1 MFFNI
6 FKNEISYWLDRPAFY
21 VYSLIFLFIAVM
33 ISGSAAGLFDSLTV
47 TVGSSRIVNSPF
59 ALSGLFAG
67 LSNLV
72 IFLYPSIIGVSVYRD
87 FKSEMHT
94 ILYSYPFTKLEYLLA
109 KFFSG
114 IFIVHII
121 VFLIGL
127 GIALGFNLPGTNPDL
142 LTDFD
147 IKPYFDAYIIYV
159 LPNMLFTGAIVF
171 GIVTFTRNISAGFIF
186 VIVILILQGFLVSFG
201 QEQENRLVAAL
212 LDPFGDMALDYYTRY
227 WTVAEQNEL
236 YIPIKGVFIY
246 NRLIWLTIGLGVF
259 ISIYK
264 LFAFSQNAFTFSFR
278 KKDSVRFTKSNFGGI
293 TKIDLPKINLSFSGK
308 TKFNL
313 LWRLSNIDFL
323 YIIKSW
329 PFISIVIVGLLL
341 NLVGL
346 FELGNIFGTATLPRT
361 WRMLEAGAPF
371 TLAINICTFLY
382 AGLLIHRSRISNV
395 NQLIDTTPTP
405 NWILLGSKFLAIVKM
420 QIVLLSLIM
429 ITGVIFQ
436 IYKGYYDFQ
445 IGLYVYEL
453 IVLNLIFYIIW
464 ALLSFFVQTLIPN
477 PYLGLFVMIVLLIGI
492 PLTSVAGIEQSIF
505 KYNQGPGFSYSDMN
519 GYGSGLEN
527 YFVYKIYWLCLGIV
541 FYILTILFYNR
552 GISNGLQEKFKIAR

>member
-33 ISGSAAGLFDSLTV
+33 TSGSAAGLFDSITV

-67 LSNLV
+67 LSSLV

-94 ILYSYPFTKLEYLLA
+94 ILYSYPFTKLQYLLA

-114 IFIVHII
+114 IFIVHVI
-121 VFLIGL
+121 VLLIAL
-127 GIALGFNLPGTNPDL
+127 GIGLGFNLPGTNPDL
-142 LTDFD
+142 LTEFD
-147 IKPYFDAYIIYV
+147 IKPYLDAYIIYI

-186 VIVILILQGFLVSFG
+186 VIIILILQGFLASFG
-201 QEQENRLVAAL
+201 QEQENRLIAAL

-246 NRLIWLTIGLGVF
+246 NRLIWLTIGFAVF
-259 ISIYK
+259 ISIYR
-264 LFAFSQNAFTFSFR
+264 LFSFSQNAFTFSFR
-278 KKDSVRFTKSNFGGI
+278 KKDSLRFTKSNFGGI
-293 TKIDLPKINLSFSGK
+293 TKINLPKINLNFSIK
-308 TKFNL
+308 TQLNL
-313 LWRLSNIDFL
+313 FWRLSNIDFF

-346 FELGNIFGTATLPRT
+346 FELGNIFGTATLPVSYT
-361 WRMLEAGAPF
+361 HL
-371 TLAINICTFLY
+371 TL
-382 AGLLIHRSRISNV
+382 
-395 NQLIDTTPTP
+395 PT
-405 NWILLGSKFLAIVKM
+405 
-420 QIVLLSLIM
+420 
-429 ITGVIFQ
+429 
-436 IYKGYYDFQ
+436 
-445 IGLYVYEL
+445 
-453 IVLNLIFYIIW
+453 
-464 ALLSFFVQTLIPN
+464 
-477 PYLGLFVMIVLLIGI
+477 
-492 PLTSVAGIEQSIF
+492 
-505 KYNQGPGFSYSDMN
+505 SD
-519 GYGSGLEN
+519 L
-527 YFVYKIYWLCLGIV
+527 V
-541 FYILTILFYNR
+541 
-552 GISNGLQEKFKIAR
+552 